1 MGKKSL
7 CEQCGLWV
15 NTNPQGHVF
24 QPDGKHHLS
33 WIKHGRRMALL
44 IMSYKSH
51 LGAFISPWSLTHNN
65 RRFPYSSSPCCQK
78 AALGSS
84 KDFLTASSHLANNK
98 ASGNNFQ
105 AGQFEF
111 CQRMNDILNF
121 RMLTVQKK
129 SAARKSKVRIRVSL
143 CYCSRISEWV
153 LYVQLLS
160 FPKIGWNFL
169 SCGP

>member
-33 WIKHGRRMALL
+33 SIKHGRRIALL
-44 IMSYKSH
+44 VPYKSH
-51 LGAFISPWSLTHNN
+51 LEALISPWSLTLNN

-78 AALGSS
+78 AALGSL
-84 KDFLTASSHLANNK
+84 KDLNNK
-98 ASGNNFQ
+98 ASGSNLQ

-143 CYCSRISEWV
+143 CYCSSISE
-153 LYVQLLS
+153 S
-160 FPKIGWNFL
+160 FMCSYWASQKSDVIFL
-169 SCGP
+169 SCGPYL